1 MVKTV
6 LPGEVVPISRPGGD
20 DPADAVLRLLMA
32 YQRRLPGEHPERCSA
47 CAAPHLRKIAAAMA
61 TGREIQ
67 LVLPAFPAKSPNRA
81 KTLSHLPDMAERVAL
96 EFLQSVCDRV
106 ERVYPPGARFVICS
120 DGRVFGDLIGVPDSD
135 VTAYRTEL
143 LAMIDRI
150 GAERLD
156 VFDLD
161 DVHLGFDDH
170 SAMRE
175 HLVTH
180 YAEPLESVRAEVKA
194 GGQALS
200 IYRGMTRFLFE
211 DQLGP
216 DYEGSRAAA
225 LREAR
230 RRAYG
235 VIQRSRAWGA
245 LLAERFTDAVRLSI
259 HPQPCGA
266 EKLGVLLMETADTW
280 LTPWHGVAVMVDGRP
295 ELAKRADAERLGA
308 TLVRRGGRPSHYVLS
323 RLTG

>member
-1 MVKTV
+1 MVETA
-6 LPGEVVPISRPGGD
+6 LRSEVAV
-20 DPADAVLRLLMA
+20 AVLRLLMA
-32 YQRRLPGEHPERCSA
+32 YQRQLPSGDTCRELP
-47 CAAPHLRKIAAAMA
+47 CAACDEPHLRKITAAMA

-81 KTLSHLPDMAERVAL
+81 KTISHLPDMAERVAL
-96 EFLQSVCDRV
+96 EFLQSLCDRI
-106 ERVYPPGARFVICS
+106 ERLYPPGARFVICS
-120 DGRVFGDLIGVPDSD
+120 DGRVFGDLIGVPDEA
-135 VTAYRTEL
+135 VTAYRREL
-143 LAMIDRI
+143 VAMIDQI

-161 DVHLGFDDH
+161 DVHLGVDDH
-170 SAMRE
+170 AAMRE

-180 YAEPLESVRAEVKA
+180 YAQSLESVRAEVKA
-194 GGQALS
+194 GDKALS

-216 DYEGSRAAA
+216 GYEGSRAAA

-235 VIQRSRAWGA
+235 VIQRSRAWGS
-245 LLAERFTDAVRLSI
+245 LLAERFPDAVRLSI

-266 EKLGVLLMETADTW
+266 DKLGILLMETADGW
-280 LTPWHGVAVMVDGRP
+280 LTPWHGVAVVTDGRT
-295 ELAKRADAERLGA
+295 ELVKRSDAERLGA

>member
-1 MVKTV
+1 MLRTV
-6 LPGEVVPISRPGGD
+6 LPSAR
-20 DPADAVLRLLMA
+20 AAAVLRLLMA
-32 YQRRLPGEHPERCSA
+32 YQRRLPGEHPSPCPQCE
-47 CAAPHLRKIAAAMA
+47 APHLRRIEAAMA
-61 TGREIQ
+61 EGREIQ

-96 EFLQSVCDRV
+96 EFLQSLCDRI
-106 ERVYPPGARFVICS
+106 ERVHPPGARFVICS
-120 DGRVFGDLIGVPDSD
+120 DGRVFGDLIGVPDAD
-135 VTAYRTEL
+135 ITAYRREL
-143 LAMIDRI
+143 LAMIDQI

-161 DVHLGFDDH
+161 DVDLGLSHD
-170 SAMRE
+170 AMRE
-175 HLVTH
+175 HLVAH
-180 YAEPLESVRAEVKA
+180 YAQPVESVRAEVKA

-245 LLAERFTDAVRLSI
+245 LLAERFADAVRLSI

-266 EKLGVLLMETADTW
+266 EKLGVLLMETADSW
-280 LTPWHGVAVMVDGRP
+280 LTPWHGVAVVVDGRA

-323 RLTG
+323 RITG

>member
-1 MVKTV
+1 MVNSVLSDQVVSTV
-6 LPGEVVPISRPGGD
+6 EPGGD
-20 DPADAVLRLLMA
+20 NPADAVARLLMA
-32 YQRRLPGEHPERCSA
+32 YQRRLPGEHPEPCAA
-47 CAAPHLRKIAAAMA
+47 CAAPHLRKIEAAMA
-61 TGREIQ
+61 AGREIQ

-81 KTLSHLPDMAERVAL
+81 KTISHLPDMAERVAL
-96 EFLQSVCDRV
+96 EFLQSVCDRI
-106 ERVYPPGARFVICS
+106 ERVYSPGARFVICS

-135 VTAYRTEL
+135 VTAYRREL

-161 DVHLGFDDH
+161 DVHLGDDH
-170 SAMRE
+170 DAMRQ

-180 YAEPLESVRAEVKA
+180 YAEPVESVRAEVKA
-194 GGQALS
+194 GGHALS

-216 DYEGSRAAA
+216 DYAGSRAAA

-259 HPQPCGA
+259 HPQACGSA
-266 EKLGVLLMETADTW
+266 KLGILLMETADSW
-280 LTPWHGVAVMVDGRP
+280 LTPWHGVTVMVDGRP
-295 ELAKRADAERLGA
+295 ELHKRADAERLGA

>member
-1 MVKTV
+1 MLRTV
-6 LPGEVVPISRPGGD
+6 LPSAR
-20 DPADAVLRLLMA
+20 AAAVLRLLMA
-32 YQRRLPGEHPERCSA
+32 YQRRLPGEHPSPCPPCE
-47 CAAPHLRKIAAAMA
+47 APHLRRIEAAMA
-61 TGREIQ
+61 EGREIQ

-96 EFLQSVCDRV
+96 EFLQSLCDRI
-106 ERVYPPGARFVICS
+106 ERVYPPGARFIICS
-120 DGRVFGDLIGVPDSD
+120 DGRVFGDLIGVPDAD
-135 VTAYRTEL
+135 ITAYRREL
-143 LAMIDRI
+143 LAMIEQI

-161 DVHLGFDDH
+161 DVDLGLGHD
-170 SAMRE
+170 AMRE

-180 YAEPLESVRAEVKA
+180 YAQPVESVRAEVKA

-245 LLAERFTDAVRLSI
+245 LLAERFADAVRLSI

-266 EKLGVLLMETADTW
+266 DKLGVLLMETADSW
-280 LTPWHGVAVMVDGRP
+280 LTPWHGVAVVVDGQA

-323 RLTG
+323 RITG